1 MNIVA
6 NSPQNIA
13 PAYEKYYSTLADH
26 FIREIGS
33 GRGIRLVLEVGAGKG
48 QLTVPLLK
56 RLRNSV
62 RLIAADSSRGPYA
75 GWLEELPFVIARN
88 GLEGRVQ
95 LLRADAR
102 KLVGVENRSVD
113 LIVSNELLCDLTR
126 EGHLRA
132 ACKEFYRVLKP
143 GGVMVHGEWS
153 AVAEDRSQAVMV
165 KHWPSWSPDQLFAV
179 MKKSGFSD
187 FHVTY
192 FDTTIKFSYRPALE
206 ELRGWGASESL
217 LERYDMSLKHYGIR
231 LPSEHIVRCRKPA
244 RPERATNL

>member
-6 NSPQNIA
+6 NSPQDIA
-13 PAYEKYYSTLADH
+13 PAYEKYYSALADH

-56 RLRNSV
+56 RLRRSV

-75 GWLEELPFVIARN
+75 GWLEELPFVIAKN
-88 GLEGRVQ
+88 GLESRVRV
-95 LLRADAR
+95 LRADAR
-102 KLVGVENRSVD
+102 RLVGVQNRSVD
-113 LIVSNELLCDLTR
+113 LIVSNELLCDLAP
-126 EGHLRA
+126 EAHLLA
-132 ACKEFYRVLKP
+132 ALKESYRVLKP

-153 AVAEDRSQAVMV
+153 AVAEDGSQSIMV

-179 MKKSGFSD
+179 MKEAGFSD

-192 FDTTIKFSYRPALE
+192 FDTTIKFGYRPALE

-217 LERYDMSLKHYGIR
+217 LKKYDRLLKQRGMR
-231 LPSEHIVRCRKPA
+231 LPFEHIVRCRKPP
-244 RPERATNL
+244 RRKQATNL